1 MLDLALRPKDSSLI
15 ATRTSRRS
23 RKVFLW
29 LGVGPLVVTILTLG
43 IALRGNYRQDRL
55 SYTFESL
62 ESVDRL
68 HKSVFGVQVAARTFL
83 FTRQD
88 TALKEYS
95 DARKRMEE
103 RMKVVGRFAADN
115 PPQLD
120 ALHQLRAALDRRDLV
135 YERSFAQRPK
145 AVSRLGIDSVSWP
158 DLENAAELERILD
171 PIRTRESGLL
181 EERAN
186 RARQN
191 QYFLLVLYG
200 VGLVVNGWVAYI
212 GYHLALRY
220 RSERDDTES
229 GIRRLNAELET
240 RVAERTLA
248 LERNLV
254 LLKRSNA
261 ELERFAYIASHD
273 LQEPV
278 RQIGSFVSLIAKRY
292 SPLLDE
298 DGRRYIDFAV
308 GGASRIQELI
318 NALLV
323 YSSLGSSPLQLSEC
337 SLAELWIRCVRRADA
352 ERNLK
357 GVYQDLPTLIG
368 DERRLEMVFD
378 ALIANAIKFR
388 QVDRP
393 LELSIGAIAEAG
405 GGWLVT
411 VTDNGMGFDPQY
423 ISQAFSVFGRLNSL
437 SRYPGAGMGLAMVK
451 RIVEDHGGN
460 VTIET
465 AVGRGTAVSFTIPG
479 SPPDVPIQ

>member
-1 MLDLALRPKDSSLI
+1 MLDVTLSSKYLNLMG
-15 ATRTSRRS
+15 THTGSNS
-23 RKVFLW
+23 GKVFLW
-29 LGVGPLVVTILTLG
+29 LGIGPLLLTVLTLG
-43 IALRGNYRQDRL
+43 IVLQGNYQQASLTD
-55 SYTFESL
+55 TFKTL
-62 ESVDRL
+62 EAIGRL
-68 HKSVFGVQVAARTFL
+68 HRSVFTLQVAARTFL
-83 FTRQD
+83 ASGEDLGFR
-88 TALKEYS
+88 EYS
-95 DARKRMEE
+95 TARNRVEE
-103 RMKVVGRFAADN
+103 ELVVVNKLVADN
-115 PPQLD
+115 PEQIAGLSQLKT
-120 ALHQLRAALDRRDLV
+120 ALDRSDLV
-135 YERSFAQRPK
+135 LERKFEIA
-145 AVSRLGIDSVSWP
+145 G
-158 DLENAAELERILD
+158 ELEATLD
-171 PIRTRESGLL
+171 SLRRRESLLL
-181 EERAN
+181 EERSN
-186 RARQN
+186 QARQN
-191 QYFLLVLYG
+191 QYLLLVLYG

-240 RVAERTLA
+240 RVSERTLA

-292 SPLLDE
+292 SPVLDE

-308 GGASRIQELI
+308 GGARRIQELI

-323 YSSLGSSPLQLSEC
+323 YSSLGSSPLLLSEC
-337 SLAELWIRCVRRADA
+337 SLAELGIRCVRRADA
-352 ERNLK
+352 ERNLT

-388 QVDRP
+388 QADRP
-393 LELSIGAIAEAG
+393 LELSIGSIAEAA
-405 GGWLVT
+405 GGWRVT
-411 VTDNGMGFDPQY
+411 VIDNGIGFDPQY

-479 SPPDVPIQ
+479 RPPDVPIQ